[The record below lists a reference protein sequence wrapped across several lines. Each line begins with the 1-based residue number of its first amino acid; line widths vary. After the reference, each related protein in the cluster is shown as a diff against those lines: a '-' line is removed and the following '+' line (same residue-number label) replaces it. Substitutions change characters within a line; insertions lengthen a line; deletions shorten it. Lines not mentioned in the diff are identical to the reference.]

1 MNQRKQ
7 FYTSE
12 EAALELLRQLDKDV
26 DSDTE
31 LEENEISGEANIVE
45 VVMDGIVPES
55 SINNINQRNE

>member
-7 FYTSE
+7 FYISE
-12 EAALELLRQLDKDV
+12 EAALELLRQLDEDV